1 METSRKKYTSGR
13 MPLAARNFFLNAVM
27 DAEGQICG
35 TMYNIFFEHEISF
48 YGLADAVLKIDHILD
63 ELGCVQAST
72 ELRSYFEKR
81 EKANSNLLSMEER
94 IKEEN
99 RVHIQYK
106 DIESLN
112 AESEGK
118 LNCFIVEILYRQ
130 NSSWQG
136 CCTWS
141 NHSKNPKKE
150 CFRSVLELLKLIQ
163 SSFEAE

>member
-1 METSRKKYTSGR
+1 
-13 MPLAARNFFLNAVM
+13 
-27 DAEGQICG
+27 
-35 TMYNIFFEHEISF
+35 
-48 YGLADAVLKIDHILD
+48 
-63 ELGCVQAST
+63 
-72 ELRSYFEKR
+72 
-81 EKANSNLLSMEER
+81 MEER

-112 AESEGK
+112 AELEGK

-136 CCTWS
+136 CCTWR

-150 CFRSVLELLKLIQ
+150 YFRSVLELLKLIQ
-163 SSFEAE
+163 SSYEAE

>member
-1 METSRKKYTSGR
+1 ME
-13 MPLAARNFFLNAVM
+13 N
-27 DAEGQICG
+27 
-35 TMYNIFFEHEISF
+35 SF

>member
-1 METSRKKYTSGR
+1 METYRQKYTSGR
-13 MPLAARNFFLNAVM
+13 MPLEARSFFLNVVM

-35 TMYNIFFEHEISF
+35 TMNNIFFEHEISF
-48 YGLADAVLKIDHILD
+48 CGLADAVLKIDHILD

-81 EKANSNLLSMEER
+81 EKAKSHLLSIEER

-99 RVHIQYK
+99 RVRIPHK

-112 AESEGK
+112 LDSEGK

-136 CCTWS
+136 CCTWRK
-141 NHSKNPKKE
+141 HSKNPKKE
-150 CFRSVLELLKLIQ
+150 YFRSVLELLKLIQ
-163 SSFEAE
+163 SSFEME